1 MTDSA
6 HRSRPQSS
14 SGQRLR
20 SRSPS
25 RCSKL
30 TTSSS
35 YPCIPLL
42 AGRAAASSP
51 PAVTSAV
58 AFGSTSATS
67 ASPSPTP
74 WVNSAETIEDDSPR
88 TPGSILERPYSG
100 FPWGLHFK
108 EQPQTSPAILESG
121 AQTSAGELTGA
132 KARSSVLQNPPLPHS
147 RSDPTHTALRTKR
160 SPSRASPKSSLK
172 LKLPPPPHLADDYGH
187 ALPGTQRGERAE
199 SEGVFI
205 VTQENHRPRPSLL
218 GIAFP
223 TTPDT
228 SVNSMP
234 VICAGIGREGK
245 RAGHIDFRGGMGPN
259 HEVIGAGGATAALLA
274 ANPHLAPGGLAPL
287 TPPDDNGI
295 LEWRGEG
302 MSELLAPVIPIALT
316 KDPICAAAC
325 DNEEAK
331 PALPGKTPTGR
342 RIEVLKSP
350 EETERTAR
358 MTSGES
364 AGTAETRREAIDEK
378 GDASVDKSE
387 DSSDTESTSHEDIV
401 EEGWLKGAMTSLF
414 DCALSVQMNTEAVR
428 MLSYTLPC
436 PLPTASADSA
446 TPTPIPS
453 NLGSN
458 PDRLPASAA
467 AAPAVAAAAGQQF
480 SPAITARCH
489 SRAQAGSGSST
500 PNGLIGADDGITTA
514 LHTLTRNIQRRCS
527 GDGTKRVYIHVSHA
541 ISPGVPLNRLPST
554 PPAGGCVGSPGGFF
568 GGGFDISP
576 GGCVDGGGGYF
587 APTVFN
593 SIVVAP
599 ESVPTAPSMSFHR
612 LHTIPPPNPILP
624 PFSLHMT
631 LLERYIPPTS
641 NAEDISMFSTQSSV
655 ILDRL
660 HELSPRGG
668 SLLFIYPTKT
678 GAKHFDKQYL
688 GPVLDPLLRK
698 LMVLYMLRED
708 LLWGIRNMAAI
719 EKMNE
724 FEGLRWKLDNFCT
737 RFSHAISDN
746 SIWGKS
752 GSGSQASRLQ
762 LDSSYPKTRVRLV
775 HSQKAMIQL
784 NDNSWREW
792 WSQQEQLRIREAVK
806 RHFSSLQPPAE
817 AQTPASPSAS
827 GPHGSHHTKSVSLS
841 SPKIGSFPSLAQA
854 AKATTASST
863 PSSPTVP
870 SSPQSQYSFGYGAP
884 GDLAREVLDGVRAP
898 AVRPSSRGM
907 SEAVVASALAGPGT
921 FGVGG
926 VVGDY
931 EISSVPS
938 DRRVKE
944 RGIEVGVFVLRREI
958 VT

>member
-1 MTDSA
+1 MA
-6 HRSRPQSS
+6 NR
-14 SGQRLR
+14 G
-20 SRSPS
+20 
-25 RCSKL
+25 
-30 TTSSS
+30 
-35 YPCIPLL
+35 
-42 AGRAAASSP
+42 
-51 PAVTSAV
+51 
-58 AFGSTSATS
+58 
-67 ASPSPTP
+67 
-74 WVNSAETIEDDSPR
+74 TIVPE
-88 TPGSILERPYSG
+88 
-100 FPWGLHFK
+100 
-108 EQPQTSPAILESG
+108 
-121 AQTSAGELTGA
+121 
-132 KARSSVLQNPPLPHS
+132 
-147 RSDPTHTALRTKR
+147 
-160 SPSRASPKSSLK
+160 
-172 LKLPPPPHLADDYGH
+172 
-187 ALPGTQRGERAE
+187 
-199 SEGVFI
+199 I
-205 VTQENHRPRPSLL
+205 V
-218 GIAFP
+218 
-223 TTPDT
+223 
-228 SVNSMP
+228 
-234 VICAGIGREGK
+234 
-245 RAGHIDFRGGMGPN
+245 
-259 HEVIGAGGATAALLA
+259 
-274 ANPHLAPGGLAPL
+274 
-287 TPPDDNGI
+287 
-295 LEWRGEG
+295 
-302 MSELLAPVIPIALT
+302 
-316 KDPICAAAC
+316 
-325 DNEEAK
+325 
-331 PALPGKTPTGR
+331 
-342 RIEVLKSP
+342 
-350 EETERTAR
+350 
-358 MTSGES
+358 
-364 AGTAETRREAIDEK
+364 
-378 GDASVDKSE
+378 
-387 DSSDTESTSHEDIV
+387 
-401 EEGWLKGAMTSLF
+401 
-414 DCALSVQMNTEAVR
+414 DCALSVQMTTEAVR

-436 PLPTASADSA
+436 PLPTTSTDSA

-514 LHTLTRNIQRRCS
+514 LHTLTKNIQRRCS
-527 GDGTKRVYIHVSHA
+527 NDGTKKVYIHVSHA
-541 ISPGVPLNRLPST
+541 ISPGIPLNRLPST
-554 PPAGGCVGSPGGFF
+554 PPAGGYVGSPGGFF

-576 GGCVDGGGGYF
+576 SGCVGGGGGYF

-612 LHTIPPPNPILP
+612 APTIPPPNPILP

-641 NAEDISMFSTQSSV
+641 NAEDLSMFSTQSSV

-660 HELSPRGG
+660 HELSPHGG

-719 EKMNE
+719 ERMNE

-737 RFSHAISDN
+737 RFSNAINDN
-746 SIWGKS
+746 SMWGKS
-752 GSGSQASRLQ
+752 GTGSQASGLQ

-817 AQTPASPSAS
+817 AQTPASPGAS
-827 GPHGSHHTKSVSLS
+827 GPHGSHHAKSASMS
-841 SPKIGSFPSLAQA
+841 SPKLGSPPSMAQA

-863 PSSPTVP
+863 PSSPTAS

-931 EISSVPS
+931 EISSVPG

-958 VT
+958 VA